1 MRVCPPQKNKV
12 GVCNQPNISQKL
24 KKLEISG
31 LWIVNL
37 VKIISM
43 QLKRPLVI
51 PFSALIP
58 LYLLQGVNPLG
69 LSNIFKIQ
77 KCGPRG
83 YDPP

>member
-1 MRVCPPQKNKV
+1 MKKQKNKV
-12 GVCNQPNISQKL
+12 GVSNQPNISQ
-24 KKLEISG
+24 KLEISG

-51 PFSALIP
+51 PFSALDP
-58 LYLLQGVNPLG
+58 LYLLQEVNPLG

-77 KCGPRG
+77 NMWS
-83 YDPP
+83 